1 MNQTVLITG
10 ASHGIGRA
18 IATAFAKAGNQ
29 LIITCHHSKAA
40 LLAFQKELEDTFHID
55 VLASIGD
62 IGDYAYVE
70 RLFDEVSARFGG
82 VDILINNAAI
92 SHIGLLSDMSIGE
105 WNRILHTNLTSVFST
120 SRLFSPYMVQQK
132 RGKIINIS
140 SVWGEVGASCEVA
153 YSACKGGVNA
163 FTKALAKELAPSNVQ
178 VNAVACG
185 IIDTRMNSCFSEE
198 ERQLLAEEIP
208 AGRFGTP
215 DEVASFVLSLAVGND
230 YLTGQV
236 IALDG
241 GWT

>member
-40 LLAFQKELEDTFHID
+40 LLAFQKELEATFHID

-92 SHIGLLSDMSIGE
+92 SHIGLLSDMSIEE